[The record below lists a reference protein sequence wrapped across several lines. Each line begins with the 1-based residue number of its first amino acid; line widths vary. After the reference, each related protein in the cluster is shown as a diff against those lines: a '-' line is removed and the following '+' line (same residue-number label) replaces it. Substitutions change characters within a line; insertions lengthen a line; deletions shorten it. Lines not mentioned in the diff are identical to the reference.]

1 MLAYIFWHHPRAE
14 VDVDGY
20 ERSLR
25 SFHHALAA
33 SGLEGFVRSESFRL
47 RGAPWINDGGDAYA
61 DWYLVEGSF
70 ALDPLNDVAVSGS
83 RRPGHDEA
91 ARGSARG
98 VGGLYRL
105 VEGSASLDG
114 TTAEMWLT
122 KPRTT
127 PYEQFYEWARPR
139 AREGGGLWRRQMV
152 LGPAPEFCLLTASEA
167 APPAAFDPIPVNRSE
182 LGSGSGA
189 ESESNSGSA

>member
-1 MLAYIFWHHPRAE
+1 VLAYIFWHHPRPE
-14 VDVDGY
+14 VDLAEY

-25 SFHHALAA
+25 SFHHALAE
-33 SGLEGFVRSESFRL
+33 SGVEGFVRSDSFRL
-47 RGAPWINDGGDAYA
+47 RGAPWINDGGDSYA

-70 ALDPLNDVAVSGS
+70 ALDPLNDVAVSGA
-83 RRPGHDEA
+83 RRLGHDEA
-91 ARGSARG
+91 ARASARG

-105 VEGSASLDG
+105 VEGEAALDG
-114 TTAEMWLT
+114 GAAEMWLT

-152 LGPAPEFCLLTASEA
+152 LGPAPEFCLVTASAA
-167 APPAAFDPIPVNRSE
+167 APPAAFDPIAVNRSE
-182 LGSGSGA
+182 LGSGSAA
-189 ESESNSGSA
+189 ESGSGSA